1 LTNRENIMNEDMMLR
16 EKEINLRDYLNILRK
31 RKLIIFSIFIIVFT
45 VVLIKTL
52 TATPIYEA
60 STRLLIEKTDASPLM
75 PNYGYTSYDPEF
87 LQTQAQIITS
97 LPVAKKVVRQLNL
110 DQTYDRYV
118 AGRDES
124 GFSVTA
130 VVGWIKGLY
139 AVVAKITNN
148 VFAKPVKT
156 LQEIEEQEI
165 SRADL
170 IAEMIRSSVTV
181 EPLEE
186 TKIVN
191 VSFMSANPELA
202 LIIANATAK
211 AYIDQLLEM
220 KLQASN
226 YNRKWMGIK
235 GEEEAGKLKKAKK
248 ALNEYMKAND
258 IVTIEDRAT
267 IIPQKLAQLSTGL
280 AQAETRQKELET
292 LYAKIRRSQNNYEEL
307 ETIPVIADDSVLKL
321 IRDQILKVEQNIME
335 QSNKYGPKH
344 PVMDR
349 VNSELAI
356 LKTKRNQEIRHIIR
370 TVKNRYE
377 LANSNTRDLREMLDN
392 TKKQAV
398 NLNEK
403 FIQYEILRREIE
415 NHQNLFNAL
424 TSKADEQSIT
434 EKAQNINV
442 WVVEKAQLPDFPSKP
457 NRKRNI
463 LLGIIMGL
471 FGGVGLA
478 LFLEYL
484 DNTIKTPDDVEDK
497 YNLPVLTTVSKIK
510 DKTKTLYKLVLDEP
524 SSAFAESFKSLRA
537 SIMLSSSDSPPKTIL
552 ITSMA
557 PKDGKTTIAS
567 NLAMAIAGSGS
578 KVLIIDCDLRRPM
591 LHQVFGLENKTGLS
605 TFISGTSGITI
616 IRDGLPENLSII
628 PSGPI
633 PPNPS
638 ELMISKRLKD
648 LIRSLKNKYDFIIF
662 DTPPIISVSDTLIIS
677 KIVDASLIVTRFG
690 KTTYEMMSYG
700 MKQLAGI
707 EAKVIGTVIN
717 AVDEKKSGYYYY
729 HYNKEYYQYYSSN
742 NQE

>member
-1 LTNRENIMNEDMMLR
+1 MMLR
-16 EKEINLRDYLNILRK
+16 EKEIHLRDYLNILRK
-31 RKLIIFSIFIIVFT
+31 RKLIVFSIFIIIFT

-60 STRLLIEKTDASPLM
+60 STRLLIEKTDVSPLM
-75 PNYGYTSYDPEF
+75 PNYGYASYDPEF

-97 LPVAKKVVRQLNL
+97 YPVAKKVVKQLNL
-110 DQTYDRYV
+110 EQTYDSYV

-124 GFSVTA
+124 GFSLNA

-156 LQEIEEQEI
+156 IQEIEEEET
-165 SRADL
+165 SRADA
-170 IAEMIRSSVTV
+170 IAQMIRSAVTV

-220 KLQASN
+220 KMQASN

-235 GEEEAGKLKKAKK
+235 GEEEAEKLKKAKK

-258 IVTIEDRAT
+258 IVTVQDRAT
-267 IIPQKLAQLSTGL
+267 IIPQKLSQLGSEL
-280 AQAETRQKELET
+280 AKAETRQKELET
-292 LYAKIRRSQNNYEEL
+292 LYAKIKKSLNNYEEL

-335 QSNKYGPKH
+335 QSKKYGPKH
-344 PVMDR
+344 PVMVR
-349 VNSELAI
+349 VKSELTI
-356 LKTKRNQEIRHIIR
+356 LKTKRNQEIRHIIK

-377 LANSNTRDLREMLDN
+377 LANSNTRDLWELLDK
-392 TKKQAV
+392 TKKEAV

-403 FIQYEILRREIE
+403 FIQYEILKREIE
-415 NHQNLFNAL
+415 NHQNLYNAL

-442 WVVEKAQLPDFPSKP
+442 WVVEKAQLPEFPSKP

-471 FGGVGLA
+471 FGGVGMA

-484 DNTIKTPDDVEDK
+484 DNTVKTPDDIEER
-497 YNLPVLTTVSKIK
+497 YNIPVLSTISKSK
-510 DKTKTLYKLVLDEP
+510 DKDKDLYKLILDEP
-524 SSAFAESFKSLRA
+524 SSAIAESFKSLRA

-552 ITSMA
+552 VTSMA
-557 PKDGKTTIAS
+557 PKDGKTTIAL

-591 LHQVFGLENKTGLS
+591 LHQVFGLENKKGLS
-605 TFISGTSGITI
+605 TFIAGTSGIKI
-616 IRDGLPENLSII
+616 IREGLPENLSLIT
-628 PSGPI
+628 SGPI

-648 LIRSLKNKYDFIIF
+648 LVRALKDKFDFVIF
-662 DTPPIISVSDTLIIS
+662 DTPPIISVSDTLIMS

-690 KTTYEMMSYG
+690 KTTYEMMNHG
-700 MKQLAGI
+700 LKQMADI

-729 HYNKEYYQYYSSN
+729 HYNKEYYQYYASGD
-742 NQE
+742 QK

>member
-1 LTNRENIMNEDMMLR
+1 MNEDMMLR
-16 EKEINLRDYLNILRK
+16 EKEIHLRDYLNILRK
-31 RKLIIFSIFIIVFT
+31 RKLIIFSIFIIIFT

-75 PNYGYTSYDPEF
+75 PNYGYASYDPEF

-97 LPVAKKVVRQLNL
+97 YPVAKKVVKQLNL
-110 DQTYDRYV
+110 EQTYDSYV

-124 GFSVTA
+124 GFSLNA

-148 VFAKPVKT
+148 VFAKPVT
-156 LQEIEEQEI
+156 TIREIEEEET
-165 SRADL
+165 SRADA
-170 IAEMIRSSVTV
+170 IAQMIRSAVTV

-220 KLQASN
+220 KMQASN

-235 GEEEAGKLKKAKK
+235 GEEEAEKLKKAKK

-258 IVTIEDRAT
+258 IVTVQDRAT
-267 IIPQKLAQLSTGL
+267 IIPQKLAQLGSEL
-280 AQAETRQKELET
+280 AKAETRQKELET
-292 LYAKIRRSQNNYEEL
+292 LYTKIKKSLNNYEEL
-307 ETIPVIADDSVLKL
+307 ETIPVIADDPVLKL
-321 IRDQILKVEQNIME
+321 IRNQILKVEQNIME
-335 QSNKYGPKH
+335 QSKKYGPKH
-344 PVMDR
+344 PVMVR
-349 VNSELAI
+349 VNSELTI
-356 LKTKRNQEIRHIIR
+356 LKTKRNQEIRHIIK

-377 LANSNTRDLREMLDN
+377 LANSNTRDLWELLDK
-392 TKKQAV
+392 TKKEAV
-398 NLNEK
+398 ILNEK
-403 FIQYEILRREIE
+403 FIQYEILKREIE
-415 NHQNLFNAL
+415 NHQNLYNAL

-442 WVVEKAQLPDFPSKP
+442 WVVEKAQLPEFPSKP

-484 DNTIKTPDDVEDK
+484 DNTIKTPDDIEER
-497 YNLPVLTTVSKIK
+497 YNLPVLTTISKVK

-524 SSAFAESFKSLRA
+524 SSALAESFKSLRA

-591 LHQVFGLENKTGLS
+591 LHQVFGLENKKGLS
-605 TFISGTSGITI
+605 TFIAGTSGIKI
-616 IRDGLPENLSII
+616 IREGMPENLSLIT
-628 PSGPI
+628 SGPI

-648 LIRSLKNKYDFIIF
+648 LIRSLKNKFDFIIF

-677 KIVDASLIVTRFG
+677 KIVDASLIVIRFG
-690 KTTYEMMSYG
+690 KTTYEMMSHG
-700 MKQLAGI
+700 MKQMAGI

-729 HYNKEYYQYYSSN
+729 HYNKEYYQYYASDD
-742 NQE
+742 QP

>member
-1 LTNRENIMNEDMMLR
+1 MNEDMMLR

-31 RKLIIFSIFIIVFT
+31 RKVIIFSIFIIVFT

-52 TATPIYEA
+52 TTTPIYEA

-75 PNYGYTSYDPEF
+75 PNYGYSAYDPEF

-97 LPVAKKVVRQLNL
+97 LPVAKKVVKQLNL
-110 DQTYDRYV
+110 DQTYDRYI

-124 GFSVTA
+124 GFSVNA

-156 LQEIEEQEI
+156 FQEIEEQEI
-165 SRADL
+165 SRADI
-170 IAEMIRSSVTV
+170 IAEMIRSTVTV

-211 AYIDQLLEM
+211 AYIEQLLEM
-220 KLQASN
+220 KLQASE
-226 YNRKWMGIK
+226 YNRKWMGTK
-235 GEEEAGKLKKAKK
+235 GEEEAEKLKKAKK

-267 IIPQKLAQLSTGL
+267 IIPQKLAQLSTEL

-292 LYAKIRRSQNNYEEL
+292 LYAKIRKSQNNYEEL
-307 ETIPVIADDSVLKL
+307 ATIPVIADDSVLKL

-335 QSNKYGPKH
+335 QSKKYGPKH

-392 TKKQAV
+392 TKKEAV

-442 WVVEKAQLPDFPSKP
+442 WVVEKAQLPEFPSKP

-484 DNTIKTPDDVEDK
+484 DNTIKTPDDVEEK
-497 YNLPVLTTVSKIK
+497 YNIPVLTTVSKIK

-591 LHQVFGLENKTGLS
+591 LHQVFGLENKKGLS
-605 TFISGTSGITI
+605 TFISGTSGISI

-690 KTTYEMMSYG
+690 KTTYEMMNHG

>member
-1 LTNRENIMNEDMMLR
+1 MNEDMMLR

-31 RKLIIFSIFIIVFT
+31 RKVIIFSIFIIVFT

-52 TATPIYEA
+52 TTTPIYEA

-75 PNYGYTSYDPEF
+75 PNYGYSAYDPEF

-97 LPVAKKVVRQLNL
+97 LPVAKKVVKQLNL

-124 GFSVTA
+124 GFSVNA

-156 LQEIEEQEI
+156 FQEIEEQEI
-165 SRADL
+165 SRADI
-170 IAEMIRSSVTV
+170 IAEMIRSTVTV

-211 AYIDQLLEM
+211 AYIEQLLEM
-220 KLQASN
+220 KLQASE
-226 YNRKWMGIK
+226 YNRKWMGTK
-235 GEEEAGKLKKAKK
+235 GEEEAEKLKKAKK

-267 IIPQKLAQLSTGL
+267 IIPQKLAQLSTEL

-292 LYAKIRRSQNNYEEL
+292 LYAKIRKSQNNYEEL
-307 ETIPVIADDSVLKL
+307 ATIPVIADDSVLKL

-335 QSNKYGPKH
+335 QSKKYGPKH

-392 TKKQAV
+392 TKKEAV

-442 WVVEKAQLPDFPSKP
+442 WVVEKAQLPEFPSKP

-484 DNTIKTPDDVEDK
+484 DNTIKTPDDVEEK
-497 YNLPVLTTVSKIK
+497 YNIPVLTTVSKIK

-591 LHQVFGLENKTGLS
+591 LHQVFGLENKKGLS
-605 TFISGTSGITI
+605 TFISGTSGISI

-690 KTTYEMMSYG
+690 KTTYEMMNHG

>member
-1 LTNRENIMNEDMMLR
+1 MTNRENIMNEDMMLR

-156 LQEIEEQEI
+156 FQEIEEQEI

>member
-1 LTNRENIMNEDMMLR
+1 
-16 EKEINLRDYLNILRK
+16 
-31 RKLIIFSIFIIVFT
+31 
-45 VVLIKTL
+45 
-52 TATPIYEA
+52 
-60 STRLLIEKTDASPLM
+60 
-75 PNYGYTSYDPEF
+75 TSYDPEF

>member
-1 LTNRENIMNEDMMLR
+1 
-16 EKEINLRDYLNILRK
+16 
-31 RKLIIFSIFIIVFT
+31 
-45 VVLIKTL
+45 
-52 TATPIYEA
+52 
-60 STRLLIEKTDASPLM
+60 
-75 PNYGYTSYDPEF
+75 
-87 LQTQAQIITS
+87 
-97 LPVAKKVVRQLNL
+97 
-110 DQTYDRYV
+110 
-118 AGRDES
+118 
-124 GFSVTA
+124 
-130 VVGWIKGLY
+130 
-139 AVVAKITNN
+139 
-148 VFAKPVKT
+148 
-156 LQEIEEQEI
+156 
-165 SRADL
+165 
-170 IAEMIRSSVTV
+170 
-181 EPLEE
+181 
-186 TKIVN
+186 
-191 VSFMSANPELA
+191 
-202 LIIANATAK
+202 
-211 AYIDQLLEM
+211 
-220 KLQASN
+220 
-226 YNRKWMGIK
+226 
-235 GEEEAGKLKKAKK
+235 
-248 ALNEYMKAND
+248 
-258 IVTIEDRAT
+258 
-267 IIPQKLAQLSTGL
+267 
-280 AQAETRQKELET
+280 
-292 LYAKIRRSQNNYEEL
+292 
-307 ETIPVIADDSVLKL
+307 
-321 IRDQILKVEQNIME
+321 
-335 QSNKYGPKH
+335 
-344 PVMDR
+344 
-349 VNSELAI
+349 
-356 LKTKRNQEIRHIIR
+356 
-370 TVKNRYE
+370 
-377 LANSNTRDLREMLDN
+377 
-392 TKKQAV
+392 
-398 NLNEK
+398 
-403 FIQYEILRREIE
+403 
-415 NHQNLFNAL
+415 
-424 TSKADEQSIT
+424 
-434 EKAQNINV
+434 
-442 WVVEKAQLPDFPSKP
+442 
-457 NRKRNI
+457 
-463 LLGIIMGL
+463 
-471 FGGVGLA
+471 
-478 LFLEYL
+478 
-484 DNTIKTPDDVEDK
+484 

>member
-1 LTNRENIMNEDMMLR
+1 MNEDMMLR

-31 RKLIIFSIFIIVFT
+31 RKVIIFSIFIIVFT

-52 TATPIYEA
+52 TTTPIYEA

-75 PNYGYTSYDPEF
+75 PNYGYSAYDPEF

-97 LPVAKKVVRQLNL
+97 LPVAKKVVKQLNL
-110 DQTYDRYV
+110 DQTYDRYI

-124 GFSVTA
+124 GFSVNA

-156 LQEIEEQEI
+156 FQEIEEQEI
-165 SRADL
+165 SRADI
-170 IAEMIRSSVTV
+170 IAEMIRSTVTV

-211 AYIDQLLEM
+211 AYIEQLLEM
-220 KLQASN
+220 KLQASE
-226 YNRKWMGIK
+226 YNRKWMGTK
-235 GEEEAGKLKKAKK
+235 GEEEAEKLKKAKK

-267 IIPQKLAQLSTGL
+267 IIPQKLAQLSTEL

-292 LYAKIRRSQNNYEEL
+292 LYAKIRKSQNNYEEL
-307 ETIPVIADDSVLKL
+307 ATIPVIADDSVLKL

-335 QSNKYGPKH
+335 QSKKYGPKH

-392 TKKQAV
+392 TKKEAV

-442 WVVEKAQLPDFPSKP
+442 WVVEKAQLPEFPSKP

-484 DNTIKTPDDVEDK
+484 DNTIKTPDDVEEK
-497 YNLPVLTTVSKIK
+497 YNIPVLTTVSKIK

-591 LHQVFGLENKTGLS
+591 LHQVFGLENKKGLS
-605 TFISGTSGITI
+605 TFISGTSGISI

-690 KTTYEMMSYG
+690 KTTYEMMNHG

-729 HYNKEYYQYYSSN
+729 HYNKEYYQYYASDH
-742 NQE
+742 QE

>member
-1 LTNRENIMNEDMMLR
+1 MNEDMMLR
-16 EKEINLRDYLNILRK
+16 EKEIHLRDYLNILRK
-31 RKLIIFSIFIIVFT
+31 RKLIVFSIFIIIFT

-60 STRLLIEKTDASPLM
+60 STRLLIEKTDVSPLM
-75 PNYGYTSYDPEF
+75 PNYGYASYDPEF

-97 LPVAKKVVRQLNL
+97 YPVAKKVVKQLNL
-110 DQTYDRYV
+110 EQTYDSYV

-124 GFSVTA
+124 GFSLNA

-156 LQEIEEQEI
+156 IQEIEEEET
-165 SRADL
+165 SRADA
-170 IAEMIRSSVTV
+170 IAQMIRSAVTV

-220 KLQASN
+220 KMQASN

-235 GEEEAGKLKKAKK
+235 GEEEAEKLKKAKK

-258 IVTIEDRAT
+258 IVTVQDRAT
-267 IIPQKLAQLSTGL
+267 IIPQKLSQLGSEL
-280 AQAETRQKELET
+280 AKAETRQKELET
-292 LYAKIRRSQNNYEEL
+292 LYAKIKKSLNNYEEL

-335 QSNKYGPKH
+335 QSKKYGPKH
-344 PVMDR
+344 PVMVR
-349 VNSELAI
+349 VKSELTI
-356 LKTKRNQEIRHIIR
+356 LKTKRNQEIRHIIK

-377 LANSNTRDLREMLDN
+377 LANSNTRDLWELLDK
-392 TKKQAV
+392 TKKEAV

-403 FIQYEILRREIE
+403 FIQYEILKREIE
-415 NHQNLFNAL
+415 NHQNLYNAL

-442 WVVEKAQLPDFPSKP
+442 WVVEKAQLPEFPSKP

-484 DNTIKTPDDVEDK
+484 DNTVKTPDDIEER
-497 YNLPVLTTVSKIK
+497 YNIPVLSTISKSK
-510 DKTKTLYKLVLDEP
+510 DKDKDLYKLILDEP
-524 SSAFAESFKSLRA
+524 SSAIAESFKSLRA

-552 ITSMA
+552 VTSMA
-557 PKDGKTTIAS
+557 PKDGKTTIAL

-591 LHQVFGLENKTGLS
+591 LHQVFGLENKKGLS
-605 TFISGTSGITI
+605 TFIAGTSGIKI
-616 IRDGLPENLSII
+616 IREGLPENLSLIT
-628 PSGPI
+628 SGPI

-648 LIRSLKNKYDFIIF
+648 LVRALKDKFDFVIF
-662 DTPPIISVSDTLIIS
+662 DTPPIISVSDTLIMS

-690 KTTYEMMSYG
+690 KTTYEMMNHG
-700 MKQLAGI
+700 LKQMADI

-729 HYNKEYYQYYSSN
+729 HYNKEYYQYYASGD
-742 NQE
+742 QK